1 MRTMQFRTEL
11 NIPPAAAPISLG
23 QGLLTLGSCFAEVI
37 GQQLLQNKATVLVN
51 PFGTVFNPL
60 SCHALL
66 KRIIT
71 QETKGLEQGLV
82 ERQGQW
88 FHYDF
93 HSSFTASQPDVLL
106 LYLEEAIKVAHN
118 CLQHTQH
125 LLLTWGTAFVY
136 ERQDTGHPVS
146 NCHKVPQKQFTKR
159 LLTVPEIQDDLEDA
173 LNLLQTHFPGIHVI
187 LTVSPVR
194 HLKDTLPLNSVS
206 KSTLRVA
213 AHFMQEQN
221 EGVSYFPA
229 YELLLDDLRDY
240 RFYSADLLHPSEMA
254 ETYIWQKFVATYLD
268 TEFQQFIQ
276 EWHQIKQD
284 LNHRPFA
291 PESPSHQKFLQKLEA
306 KLHHLSP
313 RIDVTQELA
322 QVRGQLTSR

>member
-1 MRTMQFRTEL
+1 MQFRTEL
-11 NIPPAAAPISLG
+11 TIPPTSAPISLG
-23 QGLLTLGSCFAEVI
+23 QGILTLGSCFAEVI
-37 GQQLLQNKATVLVN
+37 GQQLRQNKATVLVN

-71 QETKGLEQGLV
+71 QETKELEQGLL

-93 HSSFTASQPDVLL
+93 HSSFTASQPEALL
-106 LYLEEAIKVAHN
+106 QQLEEAIRGAHAF
-118 CLQHTQH
+118 LGHTQH

-136 ERQDTGHPVS
+136 ERQDTGHAVS
-146 NCHKVPQKQFTKR
+146 NCHKVAQKQFTKR
-159 LLTVPEIQDDLEDA
+159 LLTVPEIERDLEDT
-173 LNLLQTHFPGIHVI
+173 LNLLQTRFPEIHVI

-206 KSTLRVA
+206 KSTLRLA
-213 AHFMQEQN
+213 AHLAQEHK
-221 EGVSYFPA
+221 EAVSYFPA

-240 RFYSADLLHPSEMA
+240 RFYSTDLLHPSQMA
-254 ETYIWQKFVATYLD
+254 ETYIWQKFVDTYLNAG
-268 TEFQQFIQ
+268 FQQFIQ
-276 EWHQIKQD
+276 EWQQIKQD

-291 PESPSHQKFLQKLEA
+291 PESPSHQQFLQRLEA

-322 QVRGQLTSR
+322 QVRGQFTSK